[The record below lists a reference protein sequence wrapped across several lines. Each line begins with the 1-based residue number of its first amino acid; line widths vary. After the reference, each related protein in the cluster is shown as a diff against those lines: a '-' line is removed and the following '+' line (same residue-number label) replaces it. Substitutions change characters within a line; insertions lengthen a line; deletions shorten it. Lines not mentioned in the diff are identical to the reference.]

1 MRRGLTWFVAVPAML
16 AGSQAAHSLAYRIA
30 FPNASVRLHVL
41 ALTGHGYLARLPLA
55 LALAGALGLVGLA
68 FAAWDAAHGRRV
80 RELSPLAFALLPP
93 LAFTLQEIL
102 ELSLH
107 TGQVGWRAVAAPT
120 FLPGL
125 ALQLPFAALA
135 YLAARFLLRAAV
147 QLGRALAQSHAVAP
161 AARLPRF
168 CNRFAAALQTDCT
181 ASPRAPPL
189 AVGI

>member
-1 MRRGLTWFVAVPAML
+1 MGRGATWFVAVPAML

-30 FPNASVRLHVL
+30 FPSTPVRVHVL

-55 LALAGALGLVGLA
+55 LGAAGALGLVGLA
-68 FAAWDAAHGRRV
+68 FAAGDAARGRRV
-80 RELSPLAFALLPP
+80 RELSPVAFALLPP
-93 LAFTLQEIL
+93 LAFALQEIL

-107 TGQVGWRAVAAPT
+107 TGHVGWRAVAAPT

-135 YLAARFLLRAAV
+135 YA
-147 QLGRALAQSHAVAP
+147 
-161 AARLPRF
+161 AARLLLRTAVEIGRAMTRPAQ
-168 CNRFAAALQTDCT
+168 AAA
-181 ASPRAPPL
+181 SPSFSPLSNVVAPQAQPRCRVARGPPL